1 MKRYQVLG
9 KPQML
14 ETYRTTD
21 QRLAATEILRV
32 TRPGGTIALASWVPE
47 GFLGAMFRTV
57 AAHVPPPAGAP
68 SPMAW
73 GTERHLLDL
82 FGQDVTWTHRRRTFT
97 FRFVSAEAMI
107 ETFVRYYG
115 PTLRAVEAAGSDLAT
130 ALTELVLE
138 WNRLPQPGPVA
149 VPGTYLESVGVRS

>member
-1 MKRYQVLG
+1 
-9 KPQML
+9 
-14 ETYRTTD
+14 
-21 QRLAATEILRV
+21 
-32 TRPGGTIALASWVPE
+32 
-47 GFLGAMFRTV
+47 
-57 AAHVPPPAGAP
+57 
-68 SPMAW
+68 MAW

-138 WNRLPQPGPVA
+138 WNRLPQPGPIA
-149 VPGTYLESVGVRS
+149 VPGTYLESVGARS